1 MQEENVADVNEDEN
15 YESTQTKVRKH
26 KSNIASLKL
35 LLKERRVKSQNKLLG
50 KLTLDGGLIK

>member
-1 MQEENVADVNEDEN
+1 MADVNEDEN